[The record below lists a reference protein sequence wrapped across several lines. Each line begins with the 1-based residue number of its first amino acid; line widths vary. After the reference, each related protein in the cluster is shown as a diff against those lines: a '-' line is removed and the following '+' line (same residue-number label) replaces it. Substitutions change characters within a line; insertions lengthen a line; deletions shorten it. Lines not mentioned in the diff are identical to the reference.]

1 MNLYR
6 PIGGKI
12 RNATIRRDATGK
24 WWVSFACD
32 LGETPTKIPTVRT
45 MVGIDLGLTTLATLS
60 TGEKIPNYHF
70 TKRSEDQLARRQR
83 ALARKQKRSKN
94 REKARILVAKAH
106 THVANQRVDHARKEV
121 DKLFDR
127 FDAITYE
134 DLSIQ
139 ALSRGMFSKSF
150 ADASWGLFLR
160 CIASKAEEAGKH
172 AVPVDHR
179 QTSQLCSRCGKIA
192 PKDLSE
198 REHRCI
204 CGLTIDRDHNAAI
217 NVLTRGW
224 RVLELA
230 KVNVEREAS

>member
-1 MNLYR
+1 
-6 PIGGKI
+6 
-12 RNATIRRDATGK
+12 
-24 WWVSFACD
+24 
-32 LGETPTKIPTVRT
+32 

-60 TGEKIPNYHF
+60 TGEKIPNHRF

-106 THVANQRVDHARKEV
+106 AHVANQRVDHARKEV

-179 QTSQLCSRCGKIA
+179 QTSQLCSRCGKIV